1 MKEHNVYLVPTMRLL
16 VKWLEDITSDDFNT
30 FLDETLPKFFQ
41 RDRLSDID
49 TMEDE
54 LEAVE
59 EVKAA
64 FLHAYENGI
73 KIGVG
78 SDTCFEG
85 STPFGWYGVL
95 ELECMQDCGMPADQ
109 VIRSATKINSE
120 ILGLEDAIGTVEEGK
135 LADLLIVNQ
144 DPTED
149 IRVFK
154 DNETI
159 EYIYMGGE
167 LVVDHG
173 RMLL

>member
-1 MKEHNVYLVPTMRLL
+1 
-16 VKWLEDITSDDFNT
+16 
-30 FLDETLPKFFQ
+30 
-41 RDRLSDID
+41 
-49 TMEDE
+49 
-54 LEAVE
+54 
-59 EVKAA
+59 
-64 FLHAYENGI
+64 
-73 KIGVG
+73 
-78 SDTCFEG
+78 
-85 STPFGWYGVL
+85 
-95 ELECMQDCGMPADQ
+95 MPADQ

>member
-1 MKEHNVYLVPTMRLL
+1 M
-16 VKWLEDITSDDFNT
+16 
-30 FLDETLPKFFQ
+30 TLRP
-41 RDRLSDID
+41 IW
-49 TMEDE
+49 M
-54 LEAVE
+54 
-59 EVKAA
+59 
-64 FLHAYENGI
+64 
-73 KIGVG
+73 IGVG

-95 ELECMQDCGMPADQ
+95 ELECMQDCGMPAAQ

-120 ILGLEDAIGTVEEGK
+120 ILGLDEYLGTVEEGK
-135 LADLLIVNQ
+135 IADLLIVSK

-149 IRVFK
+149 VRVFK
-154 DNETI
+154 DNEII

>member
-1 MKEHNVYLVPTMRLL
+1 
-16 VKWLEDITSDDFNT
+16 
-30 FLDETLPKFFQ
+30 
-41 RDRLSDID
+41 
-49 TMEDE
+49 
-54 LEAVE
+54 
-59 EVKAA
+59 
-64 FLHAYENGI
+64 
-73 KIGVG
+73 
-78 SDTCFEG
+78 
-85 STPFGWYGVL
+85 
-95 ELECMQDCGMPADQ
+95 MQDCGMPADQ

>member
-1 MKEHNVYLVPTMRLL
+1 
-16 VKWLEDITSDDFNT
+16 
-30 FLDETLPKFFQ
+30 
-41 RDRLSDID
+41 
-49 TMEDE
+49 
-54 LEAVE
+54 
-59 EVKAA
+59 
-64 FLHAYENGI
+64 
-73 KIGVG
+73 
-78 SDTCFEG
+78 
-85 STPFGWYGVL
+85 
-95 ELECMQDCGMPADQ
+95 MQECGMPADQ